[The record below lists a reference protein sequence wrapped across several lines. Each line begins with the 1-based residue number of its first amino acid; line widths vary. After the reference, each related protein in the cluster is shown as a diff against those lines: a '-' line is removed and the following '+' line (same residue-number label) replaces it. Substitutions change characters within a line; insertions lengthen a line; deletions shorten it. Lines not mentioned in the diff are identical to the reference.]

1 MAISLPGDV
10 SICTGDAEMEQPSV
24 VPAWRDGT
32 ALEAYARSHVH
43 WDIWLLA
50 VHTTNLDL

>member
-43 WDIWLLA
+43 
-50 VHTTNLDL
+50 